1 VQAPLLV
8 ATDVDG
14 TLLDPADRVT
24 PRTIAV
30 LDRAAA
36 AGVGLVLVTGRPPRW
51 IPPIVA
57 QVGVA
62 GLTVCANGAVVYDV
76 AADRI
81 VSARTLDAATLA
93 DLAATVATLTG
104 GKVISEELG
113 KKLDAA
119 TLADL
124 AVLVA
129 TVLPRAGLAVELVH
143 PEPSFMAEPSYRHAW
158 VGSDHEIRPRAELV
172 TRPAVKMLVRDTRMR
187 SEEIV
192 AALAPAV
199 GSAVDL
205 TFSHPGGLVEISAP
219 GVTKAAG
226 LAEVAAAVGVEA
238 SDVVA
243 FGDMPNDLEM
253 LQWVGH
259 GVAMGN
265 AHPALKD
272 VADEVTATNAEDGL
286 ALVLERW
293 F

>member
-14 TLLDPADRVT
+14 TLLDPVDRVT
-24 PRTIAV
+24 PRTLAV
-30 LDRAAA
+30 LARAAA

-51 IPPIVA
+51 ISPIVA
-57 QVGVA
+57 QIGVA
-62 GLTVCANGAVVYDV
+62 GLAVCANGAVVYD
-76 AADRI
+76 AATDRV

-93 DLAATVATLTG
+93 DLAAVVG
-104 GKVISEELG
+104 
-113 KKLDAA
+113 
-119 TLADL
+119 
-124 AVLVA
+124 AVL
-129 TVLPRAGLAVELVH
+129 PQAGLAVELVD
-143 PEPSFMAEPSYRHAW
+143 PVPSFVAEPSYRHAW

-172 TRPAVKMLVRDTRMR
+172 TRPAVKMLVRDPRMR

-205 TFSHPGGLVEISAP
+205 TFSHPGGLVEIAAP
-219 GVTKAAG
+219 GVTKAVG
-226 LAEVAAAVGVEA
+226 LAEVAAVLGVA
-238 SDVVA
+238 ATDIVA

-253 LQWVGH
+253 LRWAGH

-265 AHPALKD
+265 AHPAVKD
-272 VADEVTATNAEDGL
+272 VADEVAATNAEDGL

>member
-1 VQAPLLV
+1 VRAPLLV

-24 PRTIAV
+24 PRTTAV
-30 LDRAAA
+30 LERAAA
-36 AGVGLVLVTGRPPRW
+36 EGVGLVLVTGRPPRW
-51 IPPIVA
+51 IPPVVA
-57 QVGVA
+57 QLGMA
-62 GLTVCANGAVVYDV
+62 GIAVCANGAVLYD
-76 AADRI
+76 AATDRVI
-81 VSARTLDAATLA
+81 SARTLDPKTLA
-93 DLAATVATLTG
+93 ELAAVVG
-104 GKVISEELG
+104 
-113 KKLDAA
+113 
-119 TLADL
+119 
-124 AVLVA
+124 AVL
-129 TVLPRAGLAVELVH
+129 PQAGLAVELVD
-143 PEPSFMAEPSYRHAW
+143 PVPSFVAEPHYRHAW

-172 TRPAVKMLVRDTRMR
+172 TRPAVKMLVRDPGMR

-192 AALAPAV
+192 GALAPAF

-219 GVTKAAG
+219 GVTKALG
-226 LAEVAAAVGVEA
+226 LAEVAAAIEVDA

-253 LQWVGH
+253 LRWAGH

>member
-1 VQAPLLV
+1 MAGVRAPLLV

-14 TLLDPADRVT
+14 TLLDPTDRVT
-24 PRTIAV
+24 PRTLRA
-30 LDRAAA
+30 LERAAV

-51 IPPIVA
+51 IPPVVA
-57 QVGVA
+57 QGVA
-62 GLTVCANGAVVYDV
+62 AGLAVCANGAVVYDV

-93 DLAATVATLTG
+93 DLAATVAAL
-104 GKVISEELG
+104 
-113 KKLDAA
+113 
-119 TLADL
+119 
-124 AVLVA
+124 
-129 TVLPRAGLAVELVH
+129 LPQAGLAVELVH
-143 PEPSFMAEPSYRHAW
+143 PVPSFVAEPSYRHAW

-219 GVTKAAG
+219 GVTKAGG
-226 LAEVAAAVGVEA
+226 LAEVAAGAGVAA
-238 SDVVA
+238 SDIVA

-253 LQWVGH
+253 LRWVGH

-265 AHPALKD
+265 AHPALQD

>member
-1 VQAPLLV
+1 MQAPLLV

-14 TLLDPADRVT
+14 TLLDPADRVSA
-24 PRTIAV
+24 RTLAV
-30 LDRAAA
+30 LGRAAA

-51 IPPIVA
+51 IPSVVA

-62 GLTVCANGAVVYDV
+62 GLTVCANGAVVYDA
-76 AADRI
+76 AADRV

-93 DLAATVATLTG
+93 DLAAV
-104 GKVISEELG
+104 VS
-113 KKLDAA
+113 
-119 TLADL
+119 
-124 AVLVA
+124 AVL
-129 TVLPRAGLAVELVH
+129 PGAGLAVELVH
-143 PEPSFMAEPSYRHAW
+143 PVPAFVAEPSYRHAW

-172 TRPAVKMLVRDTRMR
+172 TRAAVKMLVRDPRMR

-192 AALAPAV
+192 AALAPVV

-219 GVTKAAG
+219 GVTKAVG
-226 LAEVAAAVGVEA
+226 LTEVATAVGVA
-238 SDVVA
+238 APDVIA

-253 LQWVGH
+253 LRWAGY

>member
-1 VQAPLLV
+1 MRPPLLV

-24 PRTIAV
+24 PRTLAV
-30 LDRAAA
+30 LGRVAA

-51 IPPIVA
+51 IPPVVA
-57 QVGVA
+57 QVRVA
-62 GLTVCANGAVVYDV
+62 ELAVCANGAVVYDA
-76 AADRI
+76 AADRV
-81 VSARTLDAATLA
+81 VSAHTLDAATLA
-93 DLAATVATLTG
+93 DLAAAVT
-104 GKVISEELG
+104 
-113 KKLDAA
+113 
-119 TLADL
+119 
-124 AVLVA
+124 AVLP
-129 TVLPRAGLAVELVH
+129 LAGLAVERVH
-143 PEPSFMAEPSYRHAW
+143 PVPSFVAEPHYRHAW
-158 VGSDHEIRPRAELV
+158 VGSDHEIRTRAEV
-172 TRPAVKMLVRDTRMR
+172 VARPAVKLLVRDPRMH

-192 AALAPAV
+192 AALTPAV

-226 LAEVAAAVGVEA
+226 LAEVALAAGVDA
-238 SDVVA
+238 ADIVA

-253 LQWVGH
+253 LRWAGH

-265 AHPALKD
+265 AHPALKE